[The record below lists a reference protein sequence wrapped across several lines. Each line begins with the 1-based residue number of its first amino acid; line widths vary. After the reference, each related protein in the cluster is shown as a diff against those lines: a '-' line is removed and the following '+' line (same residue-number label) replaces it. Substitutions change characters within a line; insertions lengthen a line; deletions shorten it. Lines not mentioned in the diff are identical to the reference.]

1 MNNIE
6 LRKFEQ
12 AYAQFERLLKLRGYS
27 EATQDS
33 YLRSIRRFAHWAG
46 KCPHKRM
53 SKDLFENY
61 FSELLESHSW
71 STIKCDRN
79 GLMRY
84 WELVLECEWPWPDL
98 VKPPVLKKLPDI
110 LTQADITAILNEVH
124 EPRFRVFIYTTYSL
138 GLRLSEALHLQ
149 PGDID
154 GKTLRVHIRNGKGHK
169 DRLII
174 LPKPTYFLLQ
184 QFWRTHRN
192 GTWIFPSRDPERYP
206 VPMDKG
212 AAQQAMALAVTAA
225 NIHKKVSI
233 HSLRHSY
240 ATHLLE
246 QGMDLRSIQKLLGH
260 DSPNTTAI
268 YTQLTQ
274 TIHKNND
281 ELVQCLMSKMPIPA
295 IQTIVA
301 SEKNQEMTAC
311 NSKK

>member
-33 YLRSIRRFAHWAG
+33 YLRSLRRFAHWAS

-110 LTQADITAILNEVH
+110 LTQADITAILNEVR

-138 GLRLSEALHLQ
+138 GLRS
-149 PGDID
+149 
-154 GKTLRVHIRNGKGHK
+154 
-169 DRLII
+169 
-174 LPKPTYFLLQ
+174 
-184 QFWRTHRN
+184 
-192 GTWIFPSRDPERYP
+192 
-206 VPMDKG
+206 
-212 AAQQAMALAVTAA
+212 
-225 NIHKKVSI
+225 
-233 HSLRHSY
+233 
-240 ATHLLE
+240 
-246 QGMDLRSIQKLLGH
+246 
-260 DSPNTTAI
+260 
-268 YTQLTQ
+268 
-274 TIHKNND
+274 IHKNND